1 MAKQVKDEVGFL
13 QAVRA
18 AMTKTSVKGKLSSR
32 AKQFAIE
39 QLVNKAV
46 ADAEI
51 VDILKASGIK
61 TPDISILSDDF
72 LLEIQSMERKNL
84 ALEALKKLLNG
95 EIRSRAKRNVVES
108 RAFSERLEQAVARYH
123 ANAISTVEMI
133 QALIDLAKDVKA
145 SAARGEAEGLSDEE
159 LAFYDALAQNQN
171 AVEAMGNEQLRVIAH
186 ELLEQVRKNATVDWH
201 KKESARA
208 RMRILVKRIL
218 KKYGYPPDLSLEAV
232 QTVLEQAEALLAEI
246 A

>member
-1 MAKQVKDEVGFL
+1 MGH
-13 QAVRA
+13 
-18 AMTKTSVKGKLSSR
+18 
-32 AKQFAIE
+32 
-39 QLVNKAV
+39 
-46 ADAEI
+46 
-51 VDILKASGIK
+51 
-61 TPDISILSDDF
+61 
-72 LLEIQSMERKNL
+72 KNL

-95 EIRSRAKRNVVES
+95 EIKSKAKTNVVES

-133 QALIDLAKDVKA
+133 QTLIDLAKDVQA

-159 LAFYDALAQNQN
+159 LAFYDALAHNQS
-171 AVEAMGNEQLRVIAH
+171 AVEAMGNDQLRLIAH

-218 KKYGYPPDLSLEAV
+218 KKYGYPPDLSSEAV
-232 QTVLEQAEALLAEI
+232 QTVLEQAEALLREVA